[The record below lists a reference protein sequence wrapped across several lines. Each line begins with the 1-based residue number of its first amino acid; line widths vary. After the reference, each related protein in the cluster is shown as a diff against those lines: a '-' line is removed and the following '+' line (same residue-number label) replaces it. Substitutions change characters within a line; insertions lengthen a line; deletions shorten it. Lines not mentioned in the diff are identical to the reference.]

1 MGEKGLVHSLLQS
14 LIDTL
19 SFENL
24 SRDQCVLISELYY
37 LYGQDLETE
46 SEEKAI
52 KAYYNPVVFILDMN
66 PV

>member
-14 LIDTL
+14 LLDTL

-52 KAYYNPVVFILDMN
+52 KANYNPVVFILDMN

>member
-14 LIDTL
+14 LLDTF

-24 SRDQCVLISELYY
+24 SRDQCVLVSELYY

-46 SEEKAI
+46 SEEKAV
-52 KAYYNPVVFILDMN
+52 KAYCSPVVFILDMS